1 MGFNGA
7 YIGIE
12 RDNMMIWWD
21 LMGFDLD
28 STFVSDMGFD
38 CEQLERKYP
47 NMGSSYEVKKTL
59 NRTIM
64 EIWKDR

>member
-1 MGFNGA
+1 
-7 YIGIE
+7 
-12 RDNMMIWWD
+12 
-21 LMGFDLD
+21 MGFDLD